1 MARTKLGSN
10 ATLTNVGKGLTVV
23 GDHCYAYT
31 GVVGTGASGTF
42 AEYLNF
48 HSGKGYIKGRLMVQ
62 YAVAVGDSIEW
73 QIIMNGLNIAVS
85 ESAHQVGSDTFVDFV
100 DLIIPPLTNVIW
112 KITNLSGSTAH
123 DVTCT
128 FTGRVYA

>member
-10 ATLTNVGKGLTVV
+10 ATLTNVGKGLTII

-31 GVVGTGASGTF
+31 GVVGTGPSGNF
-42 AEYLNF
+42 LEHLDF
-48 HSGKGYIKGRLMVQ
+48 HSGKGYIKGKLMVQ
-62 YAVAVGDSIEW
+62 YAVAVNESIEW
-73 QIIMNGLNIAVS
+73 QIIMNGLTVAVS
-85 ESAHQVGSDTFVDFV
+85 ESAHQVGSDTFVDYV
-100 DLIIPPLTNVIW
+100 ELIIPPLTNVIW
-112 KITNLSGSTAH
+112 KITNLSGSSAR